1 MKQLQTSI
9 VIALLAA
16 ACGLY
21 LGRATAPTPAPRIV
35 TAHAPAPPAL
45 EPAPPE
51 PVACLEAAHELSGRL
66 VSCQE
71 ELAATAQRADACEG
85 WGSR

>member
-21 LGRATAPTPAPRIV
+21 LGRATAPTPTAKII
-35 TAHAPAPPAL
+35 TAHAPASPAL

-51 PVACLEAAHELSGRL
+51 PVACLEAAHELGGRL
-66 VSCQE
+66 AICHE
-71 ELAATAQRADACEG
+71 ELAATAQRAEACEG
-85 WGSR
+85 WR